1 MKAIDLLFKARHAT
15 DNGDIFIFTFDE
27 LGTYVST
34 FNNVVMESVNN
45 KTKNDGANTQ
55 TKVSI

>member
-27 LGTYVST
+27 LSRYVSA
-34 FNNVVMESVNN
+34 FNNEVMESVNN
-45 KTKNDGANTQ
+45 KDNNHGANTQ